1 MTGLEEL
8 KNLRAI
14 ITSSLDDI
22 INFCERREIS
32 FPSLFSPADPN
43 VEFSPTGLRNAPELA
58 DAFALGISAAA
69 QIGATLQNPAITAL
83 SSSLR
88 VSSRFLIRM

>member
-1 MTGLEEL
+1 MTGLDEL

-14 ITSSLDDI
+14 LNSSLDNI
-22 INFCERREIS
+22 INFCEGRKTS

-58 DAFALGISAAA
+58 DAFSLGISAAA
-69 QIGATLQNPAITAL
+69 QVVATLRSPALTAV
-83 SSSLR
+83 SSSAR
-88 VSSRFLIRM
+88 VSSRLLV